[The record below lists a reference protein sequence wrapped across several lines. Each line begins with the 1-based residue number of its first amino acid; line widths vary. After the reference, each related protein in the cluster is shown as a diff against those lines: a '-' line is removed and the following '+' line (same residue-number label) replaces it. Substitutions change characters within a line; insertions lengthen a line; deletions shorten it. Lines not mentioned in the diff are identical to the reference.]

1 MTRLVL
7 TSSDSAGGCLL
18 RAGVG
23 DIVIPLGF
31 RFVWD
36 ELPSDVKLEAMLGP
50 GSLDQFP
57 PHRLGEFHLKG
68 MGALDLCERCEAVEF
83 WFDPAPN
90 AQLILVQLL
99 DCLSSRERIVSKL
112 TLFQA
117 DVDIAKQVP
126 EAISEWKPP
135 AVKIRNEHLEAAS
148 LAWQAYRQPTPQQ
161 WADLLQKEVSA
172 LPQLRQV
179 VLELLEE
186 LPMPLT
192 GLGATE
198 MRMLELVAAGD
209 ATPFDVFPGHDK
221 RNTRRVFGYWEVGEL
236 LDGLARGPAPAVAG
250 LEEGTFTDEMH
261 DDAARLARYR
271 QSKLS
276 LTPLGEAV
284 LAQAEDFSRRNP
296 IRRWWGGTE
305 LTNDN
310 LWRWDPASRMLIAP

>member
-50 GSLDQFP
+50 GSLDHFP

-90 AQLILVQLL
+90 SQLILVQLL
-99 DCLSSRERIVSKL
+99 DCLSSRERSVSKL

-148 LAWQAYRQPTPQQ
+148 WPGRHIDSRHLNNGLICFRR
-161 WADLLQKEVSA
+161 KSA
-172 LPQLRQV
+172 PCRS
-179 VLELLEE
+179 
-186 LPMPLT
+186 
-192 GLGATE
+192 
-198 MRMLELVAAGD
+198 
-209 ATPFDVFPGHDK
+209 FDRSCWSYSKSFPC
-221 RNTRRVFGYWEVGEL
+221 L
-236 LDGLARGPAPAVAG
+236 
-250 LEEGTFTDEMH
+250 
-261 DDAARLARYR
+261 
-271 QSKLS
+271 
-276 LTPLGEAV
+276 
-284 LAQAEDFSRRNP
+284 
-296 IRRWWGGTE
+296 
-305 LTNDN
+305 
-310 LWRWDPASRMLIAP
+310 